1 MTTNDGRRAPG
12 TLEAE
17 IMAALWQRDEPWTV
31 TEVQA
36 ALGDGLAYNTVQ
48 TVLTRL
54 HQKGLLYRRKAG
66 RGYMYWPVQDASSE
80 AAARMSAAL
89 SGRPDR
95 QAVLRQFAASLDPAD
110 ASVLSRLLADARPR
124 NT

>member
-1 MTTNDGRRAPG
+1 MNDDGRRAPG

-17 IMAALWQRDEPWTV
+17 IMAAVWQRDQPSTV
-31 TEVQA
+31 TEVLA
-36 ALGDGLAYNTVQ
+36 ALDAGLAYNTVQ

-54 HQKGLLYRRKAG
+54 HEKGQLCRRKQG
-66 RGYMYWPVQDASSE
+66 RGYVYWPVQDASTA

-95 QAVLRQFAASLDPAD
+95 QAVLRQFAAALDPAD
-110 ASVLSRLLADARPR
+110 ASVLRRLLADPPQRGGS
-124 NT
+124 